1 MSDVCDNVSGLV
13 EYLVK
18 SVCDNADSVQINSV
32 EAENGDISIEIQVD
46 EADVGHIIGRE
57 GHIIKSIRRLA
68 RACALK
74 QDVHVDVEIVE

>member
-1 MSDVCDNVSGLV
+1 MSEVCENVTGLV

-18 SVCDNADSVQINSV
+18 SIVDDKDAAKIESD
-32 EAENGDISIEIQVD
+32 EAGNGDITVNINVAEG
-46 EADVGHIIGRE
+46 DVGHIIGRE

-74 QDVHVDVEIVE
+74 ADVHVDVEIVE